1 MLFAFEGPD
10 EVGKTSLASALAERL
25 RYVGFAAEYVALP
38 GHVVGTLG
46 HHVYEL
52 HHNPA
57 DFGVHELDP
66 VSTQLLHVASH
77 IDQLNRAVVPALA
90 RGQAV
95 VLDRYWWSAP
105 VYASASDVPSHV
117 VDAVAALERAVWRD
131 VVADIVFLVRRA
143 LPLTSAVALDKFLR
157 LRELYDGFAARER
170 REHVVTID
178 NERDFASALATV
190 ERAVDDVLR
199 TAGRGGQFA
208 EPSSR
213 S

>member
-1 MLFAFEGPD
+1 MLFALEGPD
-10 EVGKTSLASALAERL
+10 EVGKTSLASALVERL
-25 RYVGFAAEYVALP
+25 RYGGFAAEYVALP

-77 IDQLNRAVVPALA
+77 IDQLNRAVVPALE
-90 RGQAV
+90 RGEAV

-105 VYASASDVPSHV
+105 VYAAAFRVPPHV
-117 VDAVAALERAVWRD
+117 VDALAALERAVWRD

-143 LPLTSAVALDKFLR
+143 LPLTNAVALDTFLR
-157 LRELYDGFAARER
+157 LRQLYDDFATQDHSEP
-170 REHVVTID
+170 VVAID
-178 NERDFASALATV
+178 N
-190 ERAVDDVLR
+190 
-199 TAGRGGQFA
+199 
-208 EPSSR
+208 
-213 S
+213 

>member
-10 EVGKTSLASALAERL
+10 EVGKTSLASALVERL
-25 RYVGFAAEYVALP
+25 RYDGFAAEYIALP

-77 IDQLNRAVVPALA
+77 IDQLNRAVVPALE
-90 RGQAV
+90 RGEAV

-105 VYASASDVPSHV
+105 VYAAAFGVQPHV
-117 VDAVAALERAVWRD
+117 VDALAALERAVWRD
-131 VVADIVFLVRRA
+131 VVADVVFLVRRA
-143 LPLTSAVALDKFLR
+143 LPLTNAVALDTFLR
-157 LRELYDGFAARER
+157 LRQMYDDFAARDRQEA
-170 REHVVTID
+170 VVTID
-178 NERDFASALATV
+178 NERDFAAALARV
-190 ERAVDDVLR
+190 EGVAREVLHASPDDR
-199 TAGRGGQFA
+199 FA
-208 EPSSR
+208 EPSGGG
-213 S
+213 

>member
-10 EVGKTSLASALAERL
+10 EVGKTSLASALVERL
-25 RYVGFAAEYVALP
+25 RYDGFAAEYVALP

-77 IDQLNRAVVPALA
+77 IDQLSRVVMPALA
-90 RGQAV
+90 RGEAV

-105 VYASASDVPSHV
+105 VYAAAFAVPPHV
-117 VDAVAALERAVWRD
+117 VDALAELERAVWRD

-143 LPLTSAVALDKFLR
+143 LPLTSAVALDTFLR
-157 LRELYDGFAARER
+157 LRDLYDDFAARER
-170 REHVVTID
+170 SEPVVTID
-178 NERDFASALATV
+178 NERDLASALATV
-190 ERAVDDVLR
+190 ERAVFDSLGPS
-199 TAGRGGQFA
+199 ARGQ
-208 EPSSR
+208 
-213 S
+213 